1 MSSLL
6 KDRYSKEFFDTFLLV
21 ISNSSF
27 PISQK
32 DFFDRLWTSSW
43 EESALKERMRHV
55 TQVLQVFLP
64 SDPIQGL
71 AIIQE
76 YTHLLKQ
83 EYTTE
88 YSLEYLFLADYI
100 TETGLFHFDTS
111 MKTMEVV
118 TTFTSCEFAVR
129 PFFKQYPE
137 EMLQQMLLW
146 SKHDNVHLRRLA
158 SEGSRPKLPWG
169 EALISFVAD
178 PTPLLPILQNLK
190 NDSSDYVR
198 RSVANNLNDI
208 SKTHPQLVLQVSKEW
223 SGSSNETNQLVKH
236 ALRSLLK
243 AGNQEA
249 LNTIGIEANQ
259 EIIPTNFSLLTDKVN
274 LGSKLH
280 FSFSIQNQSSQS
292 CMVRLEYRLYFKRMN
307 KEMGT
312 KVFKISEKLITSNQI
327 VHFQRHYSFHPIT
340 TRKYYP
346 GSHAIE
352 LIVNGVASNYIA
364 FELVESAK

>member
-6 KDRYSKEFFDTFLLV
+6 KDRYSKEFFDKFLLV

-64 SDPIQGL
+64 SDPLKGL
-71 AIIQE
+71 EIIQE

-83 EYTTE
+83 EYSTE

-100 TETGLFHFDTS
+100 TETGLLHFDTS

-190 NDSSDYVR
+190 NDTSEYVR

-223 SGSSNETNQLVKH
+223 SGGSNETNQLVKH

-259 EIIPTNFSLLTDKVN
+259 EIIPTNFSLLTDKIN

-280 FSFSIQNQSSQS
+280 FSFSIQNHSSKS

-307 KEMGT
+307 KEMRT
-312 KVFKISEKLITSNQI
+312 KVFKISEKLIISNQI
-327 VHFQRHYSFHPIT
+327 VDFQRHYSFHPIT

-352 LIVNGVASNYIA
+352 LIVNGVASNYTS
-364 FELVESAK
+364 FELIESAK

>member
-6 KDRYSKEFFDTFLLV
+6 KDRYSNQFFDTFLNV

-43 EESALKERMRHV
+43 EESSLKERMRHV
-55 TQVLQVFLP
+55 TQVLQVILP
-64 SDPIQGL
+64 SDPIKGL

-83 EYTTE
+83 EYSTE

-100 TETGLFHFDTS
+100 TETGLLHFETS

-137 EMLQQMLLW
+137 EMLQKMLLW

-169 EALISFVAD
+169 EALTALVAD
-178 PTPLLPILQNLK
+178 PTPLLPILHNLK
-190 NDSSDYVR
+190 NDPSEYVR

-223 SGSSNETNQLVKH
+223 IGSSNETNQLVKH

-259 EIIPTNFSLLTDKVN
+259 EIIPTNFSLRTDKVN
-274 LGSKLH
+274 LGSKLY
-280 FSFSIQNQSSQS
+280 FSFSVQNQSSQS

-312 KVFKISEKLITSNQI
+312 KVFKISEKLITSSQ
-327 VHFQRHYSFHPIT
+327 VVDFQKYYSFHPIT

-352 LIVNGVASNYIA
+352 LIVNGVASNYTA
-364 FELVESAK
+364 FEVVENAK

>member
-6 KDRYSKEFFDTFLLV
+6 KVRYSNQFFDTFLDV
-21 ISNSSF
+21 ISISSY
-27 PISQK
+27 PISSK
-32 DFFDRLWTSSW
+32 DFYDCLWTSSW
-43 EESALKERMRHV
+43 EDSSLKERMRRV
-55 TQVLQVFLP
+55 TQVLKVLLP
-64 SDPIQGL
+64 SDPIKGL

-76 YTHLLKQ
+76 YTHLLIKVHS
-83 EYTTE
+83 TE

-100 TETGLFHFDTS
+100 AETGLYNFESS
-111 MKTMEVV
+111 MRTIEVV
-118 TTFTSCEFAVR
+118 TSFTSCEFAVR

-137 EMLQQMLLW
+137 EMLQQMLFW
-146 SKHDNVHLRRLA
+146 SKHKNVHLRRLA

-169 EALISFVAD
+169 EALTTFVAD
-178 PTPLLPILQNLK
+178 PTPLLQILQNLK
-190 NDSSDYVR
+190 NDPSEYVR

-223 SGSSNETNQLVKH
+223 IVGTKETNQLVKH

-249 LNTIGIEANQ
+249 LNTIGIKANQ
-259 EIIPTNFSLLTDKVN
+259 EIIPTNFSLRTDNVS

-280 FSFSIQNQSSQS
+280 FSFSVHNQSSQT
-292 CMVRLEYRLYFKRMN
+292 CMLRLEYRLYFKRMN

-312 KVFKISEKLITSNQI
+312 KVFKISEKLIEPNQI
-327 VHFQRHYSFHPIT
+327 VDFQRFYSFHPIT

-346 GSHAIE
+346 GIHAIE
-352 LIVNGVASNYIA
+352 LIINGIGSNYTQ
-364 FELVESAK
+364 FEVY

>member
-6 KDRYSKEFFDTFLLV
+6 KDRYSNQFFDSFLHV
-21 ISNSSF
+21 VSKSSF
-27 PISQK
+27 PISSS
-32 DFFDRLWTSSW
+32 DFYTHLWNASW
-43 EESALKERMRHV
+43 EDSSLKERMRHV
-55 TQVLQVFLP
+55 TQVLQGFLP
-64 SDPIQGL
+64 NDPLKGL

-76 YTHLLKQ
+76 YTYLLKQ
-83 EYTTE
+83 VHSTE

-100 TETGLFHFDTS
+100 SVVGIHHFDAAMETI
-111 MKTMEVV
+111 EVV

-129 PFFKQYPE
+129 PFFKQYPD

-178 PTPLLPILQNLK
+178 PMPLLPILQNLK
-190 NDSSDYVR
+190 NDTSDYVR

-312 KVFKISEKLITSNQI
+312 EVFKISEKLMVSNQI
-327 VHFQRHYSFHPIT
+327 VDFQRCYSFHPIT

-352 LIVNGVASNYIA
+352 LIVNGVASNYTS
-364 FELVESAK
+364 FELIESAK